1 MTSTPPARQS
11 VGVRRWLIPL
21 LTLAVLALG
30 SGALEYAHNHQ
41 RIGDKLAP
49 AHDESTCFLHS
60 QLRAPMQAS
69 VNVPLLVLAGLFVAF
84 LTELAPQPVSRRF
97 NLRLDCRGPPAC

>member
-1 MTSTPPARQS
+1 M
-11 VGVRRWLIPL
+11 RRWLIPL

-41 RIGDKLAP
+41 HAGDGSAP
-49 AHDESTCFLHS
+49 THNDSTCFLHG

-69 VNVPLLVLAGLFVAF
+69 VSVPLLVLAGLLVAF
-84 LTELAPQPVSRRF
+84 LTEFTPQPVSRRF